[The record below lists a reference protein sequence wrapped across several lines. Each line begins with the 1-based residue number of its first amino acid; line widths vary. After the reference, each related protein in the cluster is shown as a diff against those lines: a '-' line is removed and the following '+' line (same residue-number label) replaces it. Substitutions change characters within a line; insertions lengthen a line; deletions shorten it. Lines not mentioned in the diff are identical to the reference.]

1 LKEGSGGGK
10 DRWRVRR
17 QYCISRAD
25 ATATP
30 RRFGPESPDDRLSR
44 RDNMQRMVK
53 IIGLVAAGGLL
64 LFLAYIGVLYSTRG
78 TPITSVRSVGGE
90 AGAPSVGDP
99 RFLGTLELLTG
110 ANLRPGNAIEVAING
125 DQTYPKLFEDLH
137 SAQRSITLQFYFMNP
152 GQLADR
158 VKQVLLERA
167 RAGVRVLFLHDAFG
181 SQSVPQA
188 YLDSLRDGGIE
199 VATFRP
205 VHWYSLH
212 KAQSRSH
219 IRVVTVDGS
228 IGWTGG
234 FGIDDKWLG
243 DGRTNKSW
251 RDTNV
256 RFRGPAVMQLQA
268 AFAAGWAEATGSL
281 IAGDAFFPADGFDA
295 DGGRL
300 AAVLHTAP
308 TIGSTA
314 AERLLAL
321 TIASAERTL
330 YISNSYFVPDDDFR
344 RMLVESARRGV
355 DVRILTTSDE
365 TDVKTTWLAGRSHY
379 EELLDGGV
387 KIYEYQPTM
396 MHAKTFVADGRW
408 CSVGTAN
415 FDNRSLVFN
424 DESNL
429 LALDEQLGA
438 QLDAI
443 FMEDLGYSTEITL
456 EAFRQRPWTG
466 KVMEF
471 AAGLLGRI
479 L

>member
-1 LKEGSGGGK
+1 
-10 DRWRVRR
+10 
-17 QYCISRAD
+17 
-25 ATATP
+25 
-30 RRFGPESPDDRLSR
+30 
-44 RDNMQRMVK
+44 MVK
-53 IIGLVAAGGLL
+53 IIGLIAAGGVL
-64 LFLAYIGVLYSTRG
+64 LFLAYIGLLYSTRG
-78 TPITSVRSVGGE
+78 SPISHVRSVGGDE
-90 AGAPSVGDP
+90 GTPGVTDD
-99 RFLGTLELLTG
+99 RFLRTLELLTS
-110 ANLRPGNAIEVAING
+110 ANVMAGNAVEIAING
-125 DQTYPKLFEDLH
+125 DQTYPKLFEDLQ
-137 SAQRSITLQFYFMNP
+137 SARRSITLQFYFMNP

-158 VKQVLLERA
+158 LKTVLLERA
-167 RAGVRVLFLHDAFG
+167 GAGVRVLFLHDAFG
-181 SQSVPQA
+181 SQNLGSE
-188 YLDSLRDGGIE
+188 YLDSLRNGGVE

-219 IRVVTVDGS
+219 IRVVAVDGS

-268 AFAAGWAEATGSL
+268 TFAAGWAEATGSL
-281 IAGDAFFPADGFDA
+281 IAGDIFFPEEGFQSDGDT
-295 DGGRL
+295 R
-300 AAVLHTAP
+300 AALLHTAP

-321 TIASAERTL
+321 TIASAQRTL
-330 YISNSYFVPDDDFR
+330 YITNSYFVPDDDFR
-344 RMLVESARRGV
+344 RLLVQAAQRGV

-379 EELLDGGV
+379 EQLLEGGV
-387 KIYEYQPTM
+387 KVYEYQPTM
-396 MHAKTFVADGRW
+396 MHAKTFVSDGLW
-408 CSVGTAN
+408 GSVGTAN

-429 LALDEQLGA
+429 LTYDAELAA
-438 QLDAI
+438 QLEAI
-443 FMEDLGYSTEITL
+443 FMEDLKYSTQIELAT
-456 EAFRQRPWTG
+456 FRQRPWTG
-466 KVMEF
+466 KVKEF
-471 AAGLLGRI
+471 GASLLGRI